1 MKNYEAQLTIYNS
14 GAGGVQQ
21 SQLQAMYLSIC
32 ERKQELAQRRHEML
46 MGKKRMRANE
56 TALEQHNILA
66 ALSRRTSA
74 AVGGSNANN
83 NNNSDAP
90 GGGGGD
96 AVGGG
101 GSAAGSGSKN
111 PDEELL
117 LELAEKR
124 RALAQQLEED
134 KKNLE
139 LRKGALGSAREYELE
154 LELIQANSD
163 KKSIQLEAAY
173 LHKIHARA
181 VSSVRREFKQQQRSD
196 QRHSLHMLREMCE
209 CFEDERRAMKARHD
223 EFAESLTLAIADIK
237 ALTQENE
244 RLRTQLR
251 KATATGTN

>member
-21 SQLQAMYLSIC
+21 SQLQAMYMSIC

-74 AVGGSNANN
+74 AVGGSN
-83 NNNSDAP
+83 SSHDAP
-90 GGGGGD
+90 GGGSGD
-96 AVGGG
+96 AAV
-101 GSAAGSGSKN
+101 GSAVGSGNKN